1 MAVVGGVIS
10 KIFSAA
16 TYTAHRLP
24 DLVTGA
30 QVEDIIQL
38 VLVDLV
44 AELTRQL
51 KQKTYVLV

>member
-30 QVEDIIQL
+30 QVVDIIQL